1 MMRRERQLR
10 GRRARSDHRRWREVA
25 ADRPLRIVFV
35 NHVARLSGGEIALER
50 LLAALKG
57 SVAAHVILGEDGPLV
72 ERLRAAGA
80 QVEVIPVPPRI
91 RDTRK
96 ESITPS
102 KIDPRSALGVLLHV
116 WRLRR
121 RIRELEPDLVHTNS
135 LKAALYGGLAGRLA
149 GVPVVWHVRDRIA
162 EDYLPRAAVRLV
174 RVASH
179 VLPAAVIA
187 NSRTTLATFPQ
198 RRGHVLYGIVT
209 DPLVTPSYDRRAG
222 PDLAIGI
229 VGRISRWKGQH
240 VFLDGFAR
248 AFRGQPVR
256 GRIIGSVMFGEE
268 AYEAELRSQA
278 DQLGLRDQIEF
289 RGFRQD
295 VWAELVELDILVH
308 CSITP
313 EPFGQVVVEGM
324 AAGLPVVAAAAG
336 GPAEVIQDGID
347 GVLTPPGDAKE
358 LARALRRLA
367 DDPELRRHLGTRARI
382 ASKRFSGERTAIELN
397 AIYKNIAALR

>member
-1 MMRRERQLR
+1 MRGELQLRRSRVTSDRRRRED
-10 GRRARSDHRRWREVA
+10 GA
-25 ADRPLRIVFV
+25 ADQPLRVVFV

-80 QVEVIPVPPRI
+80 QVEVIPVPPSI
-91 RDTRK
+91 RDMRK

-102 KIDPRSALGVLLHV
+102 KIDARSALGVLLHV

-149 GVPVVWHVRDRIA
+149 GVRVVWHIRDRIA

-174 RVASH
+174 RVASR
-179 VLPAAVIA
+179 VLPTAVIA
-187 NSRTTLATFPQ
+187 NSKTTLATLPQ
-198 RRGHVLYGIVT
+198 RRGHVLYGVVT
-209 DPLVTPSYDRRAG
+209 DPLVTPSYDPRPG
-222 PDLAIGI
+222 PELTIGM
-229 VGRISRWKGQH
+229 VGRMSRWKGQH
-240 VFLDGFAR
+240 VFLEAFAR
-248 AFRGQPVR
+248 AFRALPVR

-268 AYEAELRSQA
+268 AYEAEIRSRV
-278 DQLGLRDQIEF
+278 DELGLGDQIEF
-289 RGFRQD
+289 RGFRED

-324 AAGLPVVAAAAG
+324 AAGLPVVASAAG

-347 GVLTPPGDAKE
+347 GLLTPPGDAEE
-358 LARALRRLA
+358 LARTLRRVA
-367 DDPELRRHLGTRARI
+367 DDPELRRRLGTRARI
-382 ASKRFSGERTAIELN
+382 ASRRFSGERTADELTG
-397 AIYKNIAALR
+397 IYEQILGLR

>member
-1 MMRRERQLR
+1 MRGELQLRRRRVTSDRRRRED
-10 GRRARSDHRRWREVA
+10 GA
-25 ADRPLRIVFV
+25 ADQPLRVVFV

-80 QVEVIPVPPRI
+80 QVEVIPVPPSI
-91 RDTRK
+91 RDMRK

-102 KIDPRSALGVLLHV
+102 KIDARSALGVLLHV

-149 GVPVVWHVRDRIA
+149 GVRVVWHIRDRIA

-174 RVASH
+174 RVASR
-179 VLPAAVIA
+179 VLPTAVIA
-187 NSRTTLATFPQ
+187 NSKTTLATLPQ

-209 DPLVTPSYDRRAG
+209 DPLVPPSFDPRPG
-222 PDLAIGI
+222 PELTIGM

-240 VFLDGFAR
+240 VFLEAFAH
-248 AFRGQPVR
+248 AFRALPVR

-268 AYEAELRSQA
+268 AYEAEIRSRA
-278 DQLGLRDQIEF
+278 DELGLGDQIEF
-289 RGFRQD
+289 RGFGED

-347 GVLTPPGDAKE
+347 GLLTPPGDADE
-358 LARALRRLA
+358 LARTLRRVA
-367 DDPELRRHLGTRARI
+367 DDPELRRRLGTRARI
-382 ASKRFSGERTAIELN
+382 ASRSFSGERTADELMG
-397 AIYKNIAALR
+397 IYDQILGLR